1 MIESKAS
8 RPELPGIQLI
18 RSKRKSLAI
27 TIEAGR
33 VIVRAPLR
41 LPKSE
46 IQAFILKKQ
55 AWILRTVKSQSE
67 QLAEVP
73 QRQYIDGE
81 YLPWRG
87 RSLCLRLKPRKRI
100 TERIG
105 DELYTSIAEKSQ
117 IEERVQAWYRKE
129 SKLVLTQKVERLTA
143 AHGLKFAEVKVRK
156 NKRRWGHCTS
166 KGVLQFNWLI
176 MLAPESVIDYLVAHE
191 VAHLRHFNHG
201 PEFWRLVACFEPD
214 YQQAQAWLKENGHLL
229 VL

>member
-8 RPELPGIQLI
+8 QQELPGIQLV

-27 TIEAGR
+27 TIEAGQ

-46 IQAFILKKQ
+46 IQAFILKKE
-55 AWILRTVKSQSE
+55 AWILRTVKAQSE

-87 RSLCLRLKPRKRI
+87 RSLCLRLKPGKRI

-105 DELYTSIAEKSQ
+105 DELYTAIAEKSQ
-117 IEERVQAWYRKE
+117 LEERVQAWYRKE
-129 SKLVLTQKVERLTA
+129 AKLVLTQKVERLAA

-156 NKRRWGHCTS
+156 SKRRWGHCTS
-166 KGVLQFNWLI
+166 KAVLQFNWLI
-176 MLAPESVIDYLVAHE
+176 MLAPESVINYLVAHE

-201 PEFWRLVACFEPD
+201 PEFWRLVQCFEPG

>member
-1 MIESKAS
+1 MTESKAS
-8 RPELPGIQLI
+8 QQELPGIQLI

-27 TIEAGR
+27 TIEAGQ

-87 RSLCLRLKPRKRI
+87 RSLCLRLKSRKRV

-105 DELYTSIAEKSQ
+105 DELYTSTAEKSQ

-129 SKLVLTQKVERLTA
+129 AKLVLTQKVERLTA
-143 AHGLKFAEVKVRK
+143 AHRLKFAEVKVRK

-201 PEFWRLVACFEPD
+201 PEFWRLVECFEPD
-214 YQQAQAWLKENGHLL
+214 YAEAQAWLKENGHLL